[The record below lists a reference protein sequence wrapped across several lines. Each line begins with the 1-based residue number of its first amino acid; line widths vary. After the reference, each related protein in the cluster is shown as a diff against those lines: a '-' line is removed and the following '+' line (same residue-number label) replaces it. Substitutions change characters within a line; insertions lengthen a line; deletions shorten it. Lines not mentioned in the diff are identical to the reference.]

1 MPSLN
6 KVIIIG
12 NVGGEPEM
20 RFTPNGRPVTSFRV
34 ATNWMSTAPDG
45 ERRQETEWFSV
56 VAWNKLAEQCNQFLA
71 KGRLVYAEGRIHTRT
86 WEGQD
91 GLQHSRAEVIANK
104 VIFLDRRGMAP
115 LTEERLEEGGGAG
128 EKLEESGGTGEKLEE
143 SGGAGEKLDESGGA
157 ELEPDDIP
165 F

>member
-12 NVGGEPEM
+12 NVGNEPEM
-20 RFTPNGRPVTSFRV
+20 RFTPNGKPVTSFSV
-34 ATNWMSTAPDG
+34 ATNWVYTSPEG
-45 ERRQETEWFSV
+45 ERKQETEWFSV

-71 KGRLVYAEGRIHTRT
+71 KGKLVYAEGRLHTRS

-91 GLQHSRAEVIANK
+91 GQQHSKMEVIANR
-104 VIFLDRRGMAP
+104 VVFLDRKGTGAAP
-115 LTEERLEEGGGAG
+115 DEKSDDAGGG
-128 EKLEESGGTGEKLEE
+128 
-143 SGGAGEKLDESGGA
+143 DM
-157 ELEPDDIP
+157 EPEDLP